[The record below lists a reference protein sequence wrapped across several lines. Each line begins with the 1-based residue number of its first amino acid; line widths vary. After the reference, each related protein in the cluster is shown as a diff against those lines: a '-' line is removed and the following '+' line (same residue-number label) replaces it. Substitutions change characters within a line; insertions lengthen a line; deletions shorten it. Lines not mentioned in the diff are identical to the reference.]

1 MAAAILAAQKPS
13 EVDLEAL
20 QRSEA
25 EGILSQFVVQRARL
39 QQQSDLALELGN
51 ASGAIAAERAIT
63 NNLELVS
70 KLLGMLIQRHEVTRT
85 SILISA
91 DYLQLRQVIVQA
103 LQPYPE
109 AARAVAHAL
118 HTIEVDAAKDIAR
131 DSQKPAGALIALLLL
146 PTRGKMAMMAGD
158 LSYALDA
165 VLFARACG
173 LELDP
178 WQAYLLRERPR
189 RSLLLCSRQSAKAQ
203 LRH

>member
-1 MAAAILAAQKPS
+1 MLTGCATAAPAKSSDTPNGTAILAAQKPS

-25 EGILSQFVVQRARL
+25 EGILSQLVVQRARL

-70 KLLGMLIQRHEVTRT
+70 KLLGVLIQRHEVTRT

-131 DSQKPAGALIALLLL
+131 ASQKPAGALIAL
-146 PTRGKMAMMAGD
+146 PPPPPDQGEK
-158 LSYALDA
+158 
-165 VLFARACG
+165 
-173 LELDP
+173 
-178 WQAYLLRERPR
+178 WQ
-189 RSLLLCSRQSAKAQ
+189 
-203 LRH
+203 